1 MVATNKQTQ
10 AFKALISKLEP
21 ELRKAFL
28 LAIQGIK
35 DRVVWKDLIAAL
47 NAQDIPAA
55 IVALGVTKEAF
66 YAYQT
71 TVAAIYAQG
80 GALAAAGIKGPNG
93 GAINFLFN
101 MTNPRAEA
109 WLSLNGGDKIT
120 NVLLPGLREAITDK
134 VLEGYG
140 KGNHPFTIAR
150 SLIGNVNNGKRTGG
164 LLGLSKPQMNYVKS
178 MRARLQSGSAS
189 EIQKILSGMT
199 LREKRFDG
207 LLGRVQQGKATLTA
221 KNIEDMT
228 QGYTKNLLKRR
239 GEDVARTETGMA
251 VMASRKESMQQVLQK
266 LNYPDNAVIKTW
278 RHGGGVKDPRPHH
291 VAANNKQVR
300 GLNTP
305 FVLENGAVLQH
316 ALDPDGGAEELV
328 NCTCDTT
335 MRIDHSWNLT

>member
-1 MVATNKQTQ
+1 MTATNKQTKL
-10 AFKALISKLEP
+10 FRALVAKLEP

-28 LAIQGIK
+28 LAVQGIK

-47 NAQDIPAA
+47 TALDVQAA
-55 IVALGVTKEAF
+55 IEALGITKEAF

-80 GALAAAGIKGPNG
+80 GAATAAGIKGPRG
-93 GAINFLFN
+93 GAINFLFD
-101 MTNPRAEA
+101 MANPRAES
-109 WLSLNGGDKIT
+109 WLSLNGGEKIT
-120 NVLLPGLREAITDK
+120 HLLLPGLRESITGK
-134 VLEGYG
+134 ILESYE

-150 SLIGNVNNGKRTGG
+150 SLIGNVSNGKRTGG
-164 LLGLSKPQMNYVKS
+164 LLGLSRPQMSYVES
-178 MRARLQSGSAS
+178 MRARLQNGSAS

-199 LREKRFDG
+199 LRDKRFDK
-207 LLGRVQQGKATLTA
+207 LLVRVQHGKATLTA
-221 KNIEDMT
+221 KNIEDMIS
-228 QGYTKNLLKRR
+228 GYTNKLLKRR

-266 LNYPDNAVIKTW
+266 LSYPDNAVIKTW
-278 RHGGGVKDPRPHH
+278 RHGGGPADPRPHH

-316 ALDPDGGAEELV
+316 ALDPDGGAEEVV